1 MKGYLAAGIVGAS
14 FLSFSISLSA
24 SDLETITVSA
34 TPVLVDDAGS
44 SVTVITREQIEAQN
58 ASIQSL
64 LRTVPGFAVSQQGS
78 IGAVTQV
85 RVRGAEANQVLVLI
99 DGIEA
104 NDLAQGSE
112 FDFSQISLADVERIE
127 IVRGPQSALW
137 GSDAMAGVV
146 HIITRPREIRNSI
159 STFIEAGS
167 FSTARAAVTANV
179 ASDHHQTKLTIDYL
193 DTDGTNISRQG
204 TEEDGL
210 ENLTLSLSGRYT
222 PTSNVMLD
230 YTLRQTDKTSAFDD
244 IDFFITGLPVDADN
258 ETASDYF
265 YGGVGIS
272 HDIND
277 AIEHSLFFGR
287 TDTSNRTRPANDKT
301 TGVKDKWK
309 YQLSYTAGAHR
320 LSVIGERESE
330 SFRQR
335 GTAQF
340 FGDPNQNRDTE
351 TNSLASEYQYV
362 GERLNLSVSA
372 RQDSN
377 DEFDDASAWRVTA
390 SYGFDAGSLYASIG
404 ESTKN
409 PTFTE
414 RYGFYTNFIGN
425 PDLKPEESLHWEVG
439 ARTRFLGDKLKVGL
453 TWFEADLTDEINGFV
468 FDPVTFGF
476 TSANIDGES
485 NRQGAELTVDYQPG
499 DRLLLSA
506 SYTYLDATQE
516 DFAGADV
523 QEVRRPEHS
532 GSIAINYR
540 WQQAGLGLTVNRTG
554 SQEDDYFP
562 PAPPW
567 QERVRLSAFTLIEL
581 SGYYELNSKV
591 TLTLRAENLTDE
603 AYEEVYGYEAPGFA
617 AYAGIRMT
625 F

>member
-1 MKGYLAAGIVGAS
+1 MKAYLAAGVGAVS
-14 FLSFSISLSA
+14 LSLSLSLSA

-44 SVTVITREQIEAQN
+44 SITVITREQIEAQN

-112 FDFSQISLADVERIE
+112 FDFSQISLGDVERIE

-137 GSDAMAGVV
+137 GSDAMAGVI
-146 HIITRPREIRNSI
+146 HIITRPGEFRNTI
-159 STFIEAGS
+159 STFFEAGS
-167 FSTARAAVTANV
+167 FSTTRATVSANV
-179 ASDHHQTKLTIDYL
+179 ATDQHRAKLSIDYL

-204 TEEDGL
+204 SEDDGL
-210 ENLTLSLSGRYT
+210 ENLTVSLSGRYT
-222 PTSNVMLD
+222 PGSEFALE
-230 YTLRQTDKTSAFDD
+230 YTLRQSEKTSEFDAN
-244 IDFFITGLPVDADN
+244 DFITTGLPVDADN
-258 ETASDYF
+258 ETRSDYF
-265 YGGVGIS
+265 YGGVSIT
-272 HDIND
+272 HDISD
-277 AIEHSLFFGR
+277 ALEHSLLFAR

-301 TGVKDKWK
+301 AGEKDKWK

-320 LSVIGERESE
+320 ISVIGERESE

-335 GTAQF
+335 GTATF

-351 TNSLASEYQYV
+351 TTSLASEYQYV
-362 GERLNLSVSA
+362 GERLNLSLSA
-372 RQDSN
+372 RQDNN
-377 DEFDDASAWRVTA
+377 DEFDDANAWRATV
-390 SYGFDAGSLYASIG
+390 SYGFDAGSLYASVG

-439 ARTRFLGDKLKVGL
+439 ARGDFLDKRLRLGI

-476 TSANIDGES
+476 TSANVAGES
-485 NRQGAELTVDYQPG
+485 HRQGAELTLDYQPTE
-499 DRLLLSA
+499 RLSLSA
-506 SYTYLDATQE
+506 SYSYLDATQE

-523 QEVRRPEHS
+523 EEVRRPEHS
-532 GSIAINYR
+532 GSVAINYR
-540 WQQAGLGLTVNRTG
+540 WQQAGLGLTVSRTG

-562 PAPPW
+562 PFPPW
-567 QERVRLSAFTLIEL
+567 QERVELSGFTLVEL

-591 TLTLRAENLTDE
+591 TLSFRAENLTDE
-603 AYEEVYGYEAPGFA
+603 AYEEVYGFEAPGFA
-617 AYAGIRMT
+617 AYAGVRIR

>member
-1 MKGYLAAGIVGAS
+1 M
-14 FLSFSISLSA
+14 
-24 SDLETITVSA
+24 
-34 TPVLVDDAGS
+34 
-44 SVTVITREQIEAQN
+44 
-58 ASIQSL
+58 
-64 LRTVPGFAVSQQGS
+64 
-78 IGAVTQV
+78 
-85 RVRGAEANQVLVLI
+85 
-99 DGIEA
+99 
-104 NDLAQGSE
+104 
-112 FDFSQISLADVERIE
+112 
-127 IVRGPQSALW
+127 
-137 GSDAMAGVV
+137 
-146 HIITRPREIRNSI
+146 
-159 STFIEAGS
+159 
-167 FSTARAAVTANV
+167 
-179 ASDHHQTKLTIDYL
+179 
-193 DTDGTNISRQG
+193 
-204 TEEDGL
+204 
-210 ENLTLSLSGRYT
+210 
-222 PTSNVMLD
+222 
-230 YTLRQTDKTSAFDD
+230 
-244 IDFFITGLPVDADN
+244 
-258 ETASDYF
+258 
-265 YGGVGIS
+265 
-272 HDIND
+272 
-277 AIEHSLFFGR
+277 
-287 TDTSNRTRPANDKT
+287 
-301 TGVKDKWK
+301 
-309 YQLSYTAGAHR
+309 
-320 LSVIGERESE
+320 
-330 SFRQR
+330 
-335 GTAQF
+335 
-340 FGDPNQNRDTE
+340 
-351 TNSLASEYQYV
+351 
-362 GERLNLSVSA
+362 
-372 RQDSN
+372 
-377 DEFDDASAWRVTA
+377 TA

-499 DRLLLSA
+499 DRLSLSA